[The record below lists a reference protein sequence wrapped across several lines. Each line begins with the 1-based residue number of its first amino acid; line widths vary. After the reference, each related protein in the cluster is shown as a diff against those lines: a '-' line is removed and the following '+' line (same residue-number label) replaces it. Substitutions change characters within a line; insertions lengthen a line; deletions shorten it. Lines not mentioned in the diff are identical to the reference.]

1 MNLYTVPP
9 NVLVG
14 VSKRTL
20 LGSVQ
25 SIHFIYFCKQILL
38 SPQND
43 IFSKNVILFS
53 FYYCQ
58 FLLLSLIYVTV
69 RGRKCVASRPLH
81 F

>member
-25 SIHFIYFCKQILL
+25 SICFIYFFANSFFYLL
-38 SPQND
+38 KMTFFQ
-43 IFSKNVILFS
+43 KMS
-53 FYYCQ
+53 FCFPFIIVNFYFC
-58 FLLLSLIYVTV
+58 
-69 RGRKCVASRPLH
+69 R
-81 F
+81 